1 MTKMVL
7 KPTTYLY
14 GYNASSSLYYYY
26 NNMFHGEMYITNL
39 SAQPPPTL
47 VMTISSIFRK
57 RLILAILEG

>member
-14 GYNASSSLYYYY
+14 GYSASSSLYCYY
-26 NNMFHGEMYITNL
+26 NNMFHGEMYITKL

>member
-7 KPTTYLY
+7 KPTIYEY
-14 GYNASSSLYYYY
+14 GYNASSSLYHYY
-26 NNMFHGEMYITNL
+26 NNMFHGEMYMTNL

-57 RLILAILEG
+57 RLILTFLVG

>member
-1 MTKMVL
+1 
-7 KPTTYLY
+7 
-14 GYNASSSLYYYY
+14 
-26 NNMFHGEMYITNL
+26 MYITNL